1 MERGVCPIAV
11 LCVATGLFSLTLRTI
26 VGQQGYKF

>member
-11 LCVATGLFSLTLRTI
+11 SIMTDTVI
-26 VGQQGYKF
+26 